1 MFKGGRHT
9 RRNDGRQLTWDW
21 RLLCG
26 VAPGQFVTPNGPL
39 TMIDNNEIFNTGYA
53 EGDGGVMYVA
63 ELAASRRRA
72 ALLCTDRNSAGEE
85 APREAGSR

>member
-1 MFKGGRHT
+1 
-9 RRNDGRQLTWDW
+9 
-21 RLLCG
+21 
-26 VAPGQFVTPNGPL
+26 
-39 TMIDNNEIFNTGYA
+39 MIDNNEIFNTGYA